1 MIITRNLFAV
11 KKMKGEDSMKS
22 YVSPEILWHT
32 FRSEDVIT
40 ASPSVF
46 GNEGSDGDNALDWWE
61 S

>member
-1 MIITRNLFAV
+1 
-11 KKMKGEDSMKS
+11 MKGEDSMKS